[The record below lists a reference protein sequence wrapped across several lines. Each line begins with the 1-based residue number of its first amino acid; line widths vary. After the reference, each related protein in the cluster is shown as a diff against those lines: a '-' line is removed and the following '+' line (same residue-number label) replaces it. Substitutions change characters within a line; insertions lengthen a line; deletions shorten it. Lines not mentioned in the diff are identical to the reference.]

1 MKIIFIEPTPSP
13 NSMKLHL
20 DESLEPGIRK
30 TYTLDNERSAPP
42 WIRGLLSIP
51 GVKSVFH
58 TADFVALD
66 RKGNADWAAIL
77 SEVQQQFGQEGVESA
92 WNPDSAEE
100 AAGYGEAQVFVQ
112 FFRGIPMQI
121 RVKAGL
127 REERISLS
135 ERFVSA
141 VTEVASATLI
151 KERKLSDYGVR
162 YGELDEIARE
172 VEQELEA
179 AYPPERLEGIVAQAI
194 AHGRS
199 EAEFVEQRR
208 ALSLSEIRQ
217 RMQDGDWRVR
227 YAALEALQQ
236 PDESALPLLADA
248 LRDPQMQLRRLA
260 VVYLGDL
267 KTPEAME
274 LLFQAMRDSSAAVRR
289 TAGDTLSD
297 IGDASATGPM
307 IEALADKSK
316 LVRWRAARFLYEA
329 GTDDALEALRQAADD
344 PEFEVG
350 LQARMAVE
358 RIESGEEAAGTIW
371 QQMANRERRD
381 SDNPTLEK

>member
-1 MKIIFIEPTPSP
+1 MKIVFIEPTPSP

-20 DESLEPGIRK
+20 DESLEAGIRK
-30 TYTLDNERSAPP
+30 TYTLDNARSAPA
-42 WIRGLLSIP
+42 WIRQLLNIP
-51 GVKSVFH
+51 GVKSIFH
-58 TADFVALD
+58 TADFIALD
-66 RKGNADWAAIL
+66 RKGSADWAAIL
-77 SEVQQQFGQEGVESA
+77 SAVQEQFGQEQVDSA
-92 WNPDSAEE
+92 WDPEAAE

-121 RVKAGL
+121 RVKSGA

-135 ERFVSA
+135 PRFVSA

-162 YGELDEIARE
+162 YGELSEIARE

-179 AYPPERLEGIVAQAI
+179 AYPPERLETIKTQAI

-208 ALSLSEIRQ
+208 TLSLDEVRE
-217 RMQDGDWRVR
+217 RMGDADWHVR
-227 YAALEALQQ
+227 YAGLEALQQ
-236 PDESALPLLADA
+236 PGPESLPLLAEA
-248 LRDPQMQLRRLA
+248 VRDPQMQVRRIA
-260 VVYLGDL
+260 VVYLGDVR
-267 KTPEAME
+267 TPEAMA
-274 LLFQAMRDSSAAVRR
+274 LLYEALRDSSAAVRR

-297 IGDASATGPM
+297 IGDAAATAPM
-307 IEALADKSK
+307 VAALADPSK
-316 LVRWRAARFLYEA
+316 LVRWRAARFLYEV
-329 GTDDALEALRQAADD
+329 GTDEALEPLRAAADD

-358 RIESGEEAAGTIW
+358 RIESGEQAAGTVW
-371 QQMANRERRD
+371 QQMAKRD
-381 SDNPTLEK
+381 RVTDRQ